1 MRTLALLVTLFLFSA
16 CTLPTPP
23 TPRPAP
29 VSDLQAVIGGA
40 VAYLEGEYDTE
51 IGLIRESPIT
61 APDRY
66 WLATDNQ
73 LAVYALAAVDNDLA
87 ATLADTIAR
96 YQESPHGLIEALTG
110 EQVEWPPRVETQA
123 QVEGKIW
130 HEHRLSGGQYDD
142 WQAYA
147 DLALY
152 GALAAHNRGETEE
165 ASATERH

>member
-1 MRTLALLVTLFLFSA
+1 MRTLTLLVTLFLFSA

-23 TPRPAP
+23 MPRPAP
-29 VSDLQAVIGGA
+29 VSDLQPVISQA
-40 VAYLEGEYDTE
+40 IAYLEGEYDAE

-87 ATLADTIAR
+87 ATLAETIAR
-96 YQESPHGLIEALTG
+96 YQERPHGLVEALTG

-130 HEHRLSGGQYDD
+130 NEHRLSG
-142 WQAYA
+142 APV
-147 DLALY
+147 
-152 GALAAHNRGETEE
+152 
-165 ASATERH
+165 